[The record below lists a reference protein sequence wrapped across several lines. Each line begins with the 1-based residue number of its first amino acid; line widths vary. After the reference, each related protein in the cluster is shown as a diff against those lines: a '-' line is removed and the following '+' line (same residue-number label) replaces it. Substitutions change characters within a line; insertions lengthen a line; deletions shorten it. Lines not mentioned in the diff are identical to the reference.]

1 LSDSARSALADVFR
15 DEAGRLTAALVR
27 KLGDFDLAEELV
39 QDALLQALEHWPA
52 EGVPERPGAWLMTT
66 ARRLA
71 IDRWRREQR
80 YQDKLVLLLADE
92 PAGDAEVDDRLR
104 LIFTCCHPAINR
116 GAQLAL
122 TLRAVAGL
130 TTREIARAFVTSE
143 ATVAQRIVRAKRKI
157 VDARIPY
164 RLPAPDELA
173 VRLDEVLA
181 VIYLVFNEGYLA
193 TSERPARSELAF
205 EAEGLGHM
213 LTTLLPAEPEP
224 VGLLALIRF
233 HRARAAA
240 RFDRAGALILLPDQD
255 RSLWDREIIGG
266 ARRLLDRA
274 IAMGRPGPYQVQALI
289 AASHAGAKSWEATD
303 WPRIIGLYELL
314 ERFWPSPVV
323 RLNRAIAIEHV
334 EGAAAALAE
343 VTALAA
349 ELDGYHLYHAT
360 RAELL
365 RKLGRAAEARGADA
379 RALALTENPAE
390 RELLEGRLIAGTP
403 GAA

>member
-1 LSDSARSALADVFR
+1 V
-15 DEAGRLTAALVR
+15 
-27 KLGDFDLAEELV
+27 
-39 QDALLQALEHWPA
+39 
-52 EGVPERPGAWLMTT
+52 
-66 ARRLA
+66 
-71 IDRWRREQR
+71 
-80 YQDKLVLLLADE
+80 
-92 PAGDAEVDDRLR
+92 
-104 LIFTCCHPAINR
+104 
-116 GAQLAL
+116 
-122 TLRAVAGL
+122 
-130 TTREIARAFVTSE
+130 
-143 ATVAQRIVRAKRKI
+143 
-157 VDARIPY
+157 
-164 RLPAPDELA
+164 PAPDELA

>member
-15 DEAGRLTAALVR
+15 EQAGRLTAALVR

-39 QDALLQALEHWPA
+39 QDALLAALEHWPR
-52 EGVPERPGAWLMTT
+52 EGVPDRPGAWLMTT

-71 IDRWRREQR
+71 VDRWRRQQR
-80 YQDKLVLLLADE
+80 YQEKLTLLFAAEAADE
-92 PAGDAEVDDRLR
+92 PEVDDRLR

-116 GAQLAL
+116 EAQLAL

-157 VDARIPY
+157 VEARIPY
-164 RLPAPDELA
+164 RIPAPDELA
-173 VRLDEVLA
+173 ARLKEVLA
-181 VIYLVFNEGYLA
+181 VVYLLFNEGYLA
-193 TSERPARSELAF
+193 TSEVPSRPLLTE
-205 EAEGLGHM
+205 EAEALAGM
-213 LTTLLPAEPEP
+213 LANLLPGEPEAI
-224 VGLLALIRF
+224 GLLALIRF

-240 RFDRAGALILLPDQD
+240 RFDAAGTLVLLPDQD
-255 RSLWDREIIGG
+255 RRLWNREAIAD

-274 IAMGRPGPYQVQALI
+274 LAMGRPGPYQVQGLI
-289 AASHAGAKSWEATD
+289 AASHAAATTWEATD
-303 WPRIIGLYELL
+303 WPRIVGLYELL

-323 RLNRAIAIEHV
+323 RLNRAIALEHV
-334 EGAAAALAE
+334 EGAAAALAD
-343 VTALAA
+343 VTALAT

-365 RKLGRAAEARGADA
+365 RKIGRTVEARSADA
-379 RALALTENPAE
+379 RALALTTNPAE
-390 RELLEGRLIAGTP
+390 RELLESRLLASSQ
-403 GAA
+403 

>member
-15 DEAGRLTAALVR
+15 DEAGRLTASLVR
-27 KLGDFDLAEELV
+27 RLGDFDLAEELV
-39 QDALLQALEHWPA
+39 QDALLQALEHWPK

-71 IDRWRREQR
+71 VDRWRRQQR
-80 YQDKLVLLLADE
+80 YQDKLVLLLANE
-92 PAGDAEVDDRLR
+92 PAGEPEVDDRLR

-157 VDARIPY
+157 VDAAIPY
-164 RLPAPDELA
+164 RMPAPEELA
-173 VRLDEVLA
+173 SRLNEVLA

-193 TSERPARSELAF
+193 TSQRPARLELTD
-205 EAEGLGHM
+205 EAEALANM
-213 LTTLLPAEPEP
+213 LTTLLPGEPEP

-240 RFDRAGALILLPDQD
+240 RFDQAGSLILLPDQN
-255 RSLWDREIIGG
+255 RKLWDREIIAN

-274 IAMGRPGPYQVQALI
+274 LAMGRPGPYQVQGLI
-289 AASHAGAKSWEATD
+289 AASHAAAKSWEATD

-334 EGAAAALAE
+334 EGAAAALAD
-343 VTALAA
+343 VNALAA
-349 ELDGYHLYHAT
+349 ELAGYHLYHAT

-365 RKLGRAAEARGADA
+365 RKLGRAAEAHSADA
-379 RALALTENPAE
+379 RALALTANPAE
-390 RELLEGRLIAGTP
+390 RELLENRLIGGSP

>member
-15 DEAGRLTAALVR
+15 EQAGRLTAALVR

-39 QDALLQALEHWPA
+39 QDALLAALEHWPR
-52 EGVPERPGAWLMTT
+52 EGVPDRPGAWLMTT

-71 IDRWRREQR
+71 VDRWRRQQR
-80 YQDKLVLLLADE
+80 YQEKLTLLFAAEAADE
-92 PAGDAEVDDRLR
+92 PEVDDRLR

-116 GAQLAL
+116 EAQLAL

-157 VDARIPY
+157 VEARIPY
-164 RLPAPDELA
+164 RIPAPDELA
-173 VRLDEVLA
+173 ARLKEVLA
-181 VIYLVFNEGYLA
+181 VVYLLFNEGYLA
-193 TSERPARSELAF
+193 TSEVPSRPVLTE
-205 EAEGLGHM
+205 EAEALAGM
-213 LTTLLPAEPEP
+213 LANLLPGEPEAI
-224 VGLLALIRF
+224 GLLALIRF

-240 RFDRAGALILLPDQD
+240 RFDAAGTLVLLPDQD
-255 RSLWDREIIGG
+255 RRLWNREAIAD

-274 IAMGRPGPYQVQALI
+274 LAMGRPGPYQVQGLI
-289 AASHAGAKSWEATD
+289 AASHAAAATWEATD
-303 WPRIIGLYELL
+303 WPRIVGLYELL

-323 RLNRAIAIEHV
+323 RLNRAIALEHV
-334 EGAAAALAE
+334 EGAAAALAD
-343 VTALAA
+343 VTALAT

-365 RKLGRAAEARGADA
+365 RKLGRTVEARSADA
-379 RALALTENPAE
+379 RALALTTNPAE
-390 RELLEGRLIAGTP
+390 RELLENRLLASSQ
-403 GAA
+403 

>member
-15 DEAGRLTAALVR
+15 DEASRLTAALVR

-39 QDALLQALEHWPA
+39 QDALLLALEHWPR

-71 IDRWRREQR
+71 VDRWRRQQR
-80 YQDKLVLLLADE
+80 YQEKLALLMAVD
-92 PAGDAEVDDRLR
+92 PPDVPDVDDRLR

-116 GAQLAL
+116 EAQLAL

-130 TTREIARAFVTSE
+130 TTPEIARAFVTSE

-157 VDARIPY
+157 VDAQIPY
-164 RLPAPDELA
+164 RVPTSEELA
-173 VRLDEVLA
+173 ERLEEVLA
-181 VIYLVFNEGYLA
+181 VIYLIFNEGYLA
-193 TSERPARSELAF
+193 TSDLPSRPELID
-205 EAEGLGHM
+205 EADGLANM
-213 LTTLLPAEPEP
+213 LTTLLPGEPEAI
-224 VGLLALIRF
+224 GLLALIRF

-240 RFDRAGALILLPDQD
+240 RFDAAGALVLLPDQN
-255 RSLWDREIIGG
+255 RGLWDREAVTG

-274 IAMGRPGPYQVQALI
+274 LAMGRPGPYQVQALI
-289 AASHAGAKSWEATD
+289 AASHAAAKSWESTD
-303 WPRIIGLYELL
+303 WPRIAGLYELL

-334 EGAAAALAE
+334 EGAAAALAD
-343 VTALAA
+343 VNALAT
-349 ELDGYHLYHAT
+349 ELDAYHLYHAT

-365 RKLGRAAEARGADA
+365 RKLGRTVEARSADA
-379 RALALTENPAE
+379 RALALTANPAE
-390 RELLEGRLIAGTP
+390 RELLENRLIAP
-403 GAA
+403 